1 MIDVAKHQAKQNE
14 IDRRMAETIS
24 SFMAKQEY
32 CTNPMAALEA
42 CREAAR
48 EATAQSTPVK
58 EMEAFTE
65 KVAARIL
72 ARNRAKSDVNAK
84 PDSQTSQ
91 RSEETAVENI
101 PTKGVHH
108 EGKSS
113 LISRLE
119 AVEAVVATIPTPQ
132 VAPNL
137 LVTGMQMPMH
147 MGWMSPYH
155 ALITVRASYLRRR
168 SPYRTLYLAGLSNR
182 SSA

>member
-24 SFMAKQEY
+24 TFMAKEEEY
-32 CTNPMAALEA
+32 GTDPMAALEA

-58 EMEAFTE
+58 EMEAFAE

-72 ARNRAKSDVNAK
+72 ARNRAKTEANAK
-84 PDSQTSQ
+84 LDSQTSK

-101 PTKGVHH
+101 PTKGVYH

-119 AVEAVVATIPTPQ
+119 AVDAVVATTPTQQ
-132 VAPNL
+132 VAPNPL
-137 LVTGMQMPMH
+137 ATGMKMPMH

-155 ALITVRASYLRRR
+155 ALMI
-168 SPYRTLYLAGLSNR
+168 
-182 SSA
+182 